1 MVRGHRVVSDAGA
14 FRESANL
21 SGVHVDQTEI
31 PPPEIEVDLVGARNR
46 LGSRGI
52 ELEDLGRYA
61 GIRRARCSLALDS
74 GGVALPSEVFRKER
88 NEDRALVAGPP
99 DSSKT
104 FPNVRGAD
112 LAQLSGG
119 TIPYPEAGR
128 PDPGTAAAV
137 RQERETAAIRRP
149 ARCPAV
155 PDSPCDVATLPG
167 LEITHPDVGG
177 HAVPGDSGAKKLLVV
192 HSLAPAAVVRDD
204 VREQPLV
211 R

>member
-137 RQERETAAIRRP
+137 RQERETRSEEHTSELQSRVDLVC
-149 ARCPAV
+149 R
-155 PDSPCDVATLPG
+155 
-167 LEITHPDVGG
+167 
-177 HAVPGDSGAKKLLVV
+177 LL
-192 HSLAPAAVVRDD
+192 
-204 VREQPLV
+204 
-211 R
+211 